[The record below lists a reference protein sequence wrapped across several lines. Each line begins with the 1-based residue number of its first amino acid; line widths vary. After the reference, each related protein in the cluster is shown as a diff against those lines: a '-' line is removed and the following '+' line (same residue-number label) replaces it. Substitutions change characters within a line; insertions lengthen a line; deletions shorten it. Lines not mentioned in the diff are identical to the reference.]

1 MQKKQDIQQVHM
13 LRAVAALAVT
23 VFHLYCGNPNLF
35 SQTTIVKKDISYG
48 YLGVELFFLLS
59 GFIIC
64 YALPSTYNI
73 KSDLKTFLVKRITR
87 IEPPYII
94 SIILLIVINEI
105 AKIYSGVRFDFKIS
119 DFLLH
124 LGYLDNFGFGT
135 YYNVVYWTLG
145 IEFQFYLLIA
155 FIFPL
160 LVNKSVTAVF
170 LVLSA
175 LLVLSLIHLN
185 NMAVIFTYLPVF
197 CAGFLVFLYGFNKSI
212 HLTAYLIMTGLS
224 LLLIWY
230 NLGIAALITT
240 IAGIL
245 ILFFFNYSNPV
256 IKYFSQISYS
266 LYLTHVFIGG
276 KVVNLGV
283 RFVNTDVQRYAL
295 FFVALGVSIVSAHLF
310 YMIIERPS
318 LKFSKRY
325 QYQTAYS

>member
-1 MQKKQDIQQVHM
+1 MKKQDLKQVHL

-35 SQTTIVKKDISYG
+35 TQTTAIKKEVSYG

-64 YALPSTYNI
+64 YALPQTYNL
-73 KSDLKTFLVKRITR
+73 KTDLKTFLLKRITR

-94 SIILLIVINEI
+94 SIVLLVIINEV
-105 AKIYSGVRFDFKIS
+105 ATLYSGVRFDFSLKE
-119 DFLLH
+119 FALH

-155 FIFPL
+155 FIFPFL
-160 LVNKSVTAVF
+160 INKSVVSVF

-175 LLVLSLIHLN
+175 LLALSLVHLK
-185 NMAVIFTYLPVF
+185 NMAIIFTYLPVF
-197 CAGFLVFLYGFNKSI
+197 CAGFLVFLYRYHKSI
-212 HLTAYLIMTGLS
+212 DLRVYVAMTALS
-224 LLLIWY
+224 LALVWY
-230 NLGIAALITT
+230 NLDVAALNTT
-240 IAGIL
+240 ITGIL
-245 ILFFFNYSNPV
+245 ILFFFNYSNRV
-256 IKYFSQISYS
+256 INYFSKISYS

-276 KVVNLGV
+276 KVVNLGL
-283 RFVNTDVQRYAL
+283 RFVNTNLQRYAL
-295 FFVALGVSIVSAHLF
+295 FFIALGISVLSAHLF
-310 YMIIERPS
+310 YLLIEKPS

-325 QYQTAYS
+325 RYQNLYS